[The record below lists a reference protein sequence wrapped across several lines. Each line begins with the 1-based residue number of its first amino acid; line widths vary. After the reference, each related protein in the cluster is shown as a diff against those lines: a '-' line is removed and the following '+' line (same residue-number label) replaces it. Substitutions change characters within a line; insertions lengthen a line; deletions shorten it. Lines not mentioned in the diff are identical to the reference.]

1 MPQRPRG
8 SESRRR
14 HSAAYFTRRRER
26 GSAENRANMNR
37 YLKEINEIRMPNS
50 ERNKRNMNRYLKNIN
65 AERSRGGATRRR
77 RKH

>member
-1 MPQRPRG
+1 MSQRARG

-26 GSAENRANMNR
+26 NENRANMNK
-37 YLKEINEIRMPNS
+37 YLKEINETRMPNS

-77 RKH
+77 SRRN